1 MQTDEQKLNIVG
13 AAAQLLLENGS
24 ETYRVEETAR
34 RMAKGFGIGE
44 INIAAFPTSVFLEAG
59 GRAFVRRISRRGTNS
74 RRIAMVNEISR
85 EVEQGRL
92 SPEAAGCA
100 LEKVRK
106 TPGFSQRTMILA
118 YALAAAS
125 FCLLFDGDA
134 ATFAVTFAIGVL
146 VQAIQP
152 LFAHIQMGV
161 LLGNFVGG
169 WLTAV
174 AAQMLYGMLP
184 IYNVNAAIIGG
195 IMPLL
200 SGAGDDHRRAR
211 HDVRRPHFRHDARAG
226 SHAAGDGRGHRR
238 VYGPE
243 NGRDDGRN
251 CPVMRKI
258 IVAALGAFGGTLG
271 YGYILNAP
279 KNTILPASF
288 IGLAGYIVY
297 ILLGMAG
304 FGTMSAYFFS
314 TVFVSVVCELLARK
328 MRTPSTIFLLG
339 ALVPLVPGYNFY
351 LAMLALV
358 ENRGAAAAQE
368 GMVAVQIVAA
378 IAVGAAVTSV
388 LFRALAEKNKKLL

>member
-1 MQTDEQKLNIVG
+1 MTETE
-13 AAAQLLLENGS
+13 LL
-24 ETYRVEETAR
+24 
-34 RMAKGFGIGE
+34 GFGFLGCFRSLGLLGALHLGLQLGQRRNVAE
-44 INIAAFPTSVFLEAG
+44 GRLFDRSVDLLH
-59 GRAFVRRISRRGTNS
+59 RVLRRI
-74 RRIAMVNEISR
+74 V
-85 EVEQGRL
+85 RL
-92 SPEAAGCA
+92 
-100 LEKVRK
+100 
-106 TPGFSQRTMILA
+106 
-118 YALAAAS
+118 
-125 FCLLFDGDA
+125 
-134 ATFAVTFAIGVL
+134 
-146 VQAIQP
+146 
-152 LFAHIQMGV
+152 
-161 LLGNFVGG
+161 
-169 WLTAV
+169 
-174 AAQMLYGMLP
+174 
-184 IYNVNAAIIGG
+184 
-195 IMPLL
+195 
-200 SGAGDDHRRAR
+200 
-211 HDVRRPHFRHDARAG
+211 
-226 SHAAGDGRGHRR
+226 
-238 VYGPE
+238 
-243 NGRDDGRN
+243 
-251 CPVMRKI
+251 
-258 IVAALGAFGGTLG
+258 AALGAFGGTLG